1 MIPEGLRAGVDVRKS
16 GLRAEAQPDD
26 TGGHPL
32 GQMQRRHHLAGLALV
47 TGGPGGNADA
57 LTAKIVYHIL
67 AGPAAME
74 TDRTWGALPS
84 PIIWRSGM
92 AVSFSTA

>member
-1 MIPEGLRAGVDVRKS
+1 MIPESLRAGVDVRKS
-16 GLRAEAQPDD
+16 SLRAEAQPDD

-47 TGGPGGNADA
+47 TGGPVGDADP

-67 AGPAAME
+67 